1 MLIKTTIRELIISI
15 SYLKDNWIMSTE
27 LYGSGTAPYYLNHL
41 ENDYLA
47 DQNII
52 NGNHLNLFPEQAL
65 EIYKRC
71 FNYLATCQLSSRCAR
86 IFCAVMNQ
94 TIIFGK
100 LEDNVTST
108 RLQQL
113 TKIRRD
119 HAASAMRE
127 LAANNVIIHRRGGEF
142 HNYVSINFNL
152 ESWGSGRANKAARSN
167 DPRHLIS
174 DNYADEAVD
183 QGLKFTAINEQIS
196 DDEVIDQGLSLD
208 KNQPQQGVTEDQAQ
222 TTAVDIIDTEA
233 NKSTKPQEKLIDQDK
248 PFDVEKMALLLQ
260 DELFSAFDKLEEK
273 VCIQLRN
280 IEEKVQ
286 HSKTPSDNDA
296 TCQSDQTVDTDAKT
310 SNSLTAEKDDKS
322 TNNNLPKH
330 PVTQPEILDLLG
342 DLEIP
347 NRQTIHRII
356 PMDELIFPTQLT
368 SFQCDNLKE
377 YLLPRA
383 DDKAQALLKIL
394 AKRLNNNTKPVKNC
408 IAYFS
413 SLVKKL
419 EASTLDLSTV
429 EIEMQVEQLDK
440 KIEAITLIYNQERN
454 NYYHCQNLVE
464 QERQKHDL
472 DFGAAAEKI
481 QMTEILDNY
490 VDKLD
495 KMRVAGQPLF
505 DARATLSE

>member
-1 MLIKTTIRELIISI
+1 
-15 SYLKDNWIMSTE
+15 MSTE

-100 LEDNVTST
+100 LEDNITST

-127 LAANNVIIHRRGGEF
+127 LAENNVIIHRRGGKF

-152 ESWGSGRANKAARSN
+152 ESWGSGRANKEARSN

-174 DNYADEAVD
+174 DQYADEAVD
-183 QGLKFTAINEQIS
+183 QGLKFTVSDEKIS
-196 DDEVIDQGLSLD
+196 ADDVIDAGLQLSESQPIEIIPKVEKDHLPVAENTESQTSSMDQSKSLD
-208 KNQPQQGVTEDQAQ
+208 MDKLALALQ
-222 TTAVDIIDTEA
+222 
-233 NKSTKPQEKLIDQDK
+233 NKLFSVFEKL
-248 PFDVEKMALLLQ
+248 EK
-260 DELFSAFDKLEEK
+260 K
-273 VCIQLRN
+273 VCTQLRN
-280 IEEKVQ
+280 IEEKVH
-286 HSKTPSDNDA
+286 HSNISTDNNAVSQAD
-296 TCQSDQTVDTDAKT
+296 QESDQVIDTVAKISDST
-310 SNSLTAEKDDKS
+310 PPDEQNNQTNDQQVKKQISQAEAA
-322 TNNNLPKH
+322 
-330 PVTQPEILDLLG
+330 ELLG

-347 NRQTIHRII
+347 NRHTIYRAIT
-356 PMDELIFPTQLT
+356 MDKLNFPTQLT
-368 SFQCDNLKE
+368 SVQCDNLQE

-383 DDKAQALLKIL
+383 ANKAQALLKIL
-394 AKRLNNNTKPVKNC
+394 AKRLNNTAKPVKNP

-419 EASTLDLSTV
+419 EANTLDLSVV
-429 EIEMQVEQLDK
+429 EIEMQVEQLDQ
-440 KIEAITLIYNQERN
+440 KIQAITRIYNEERN
-454 NYYHCQNLVE
+454 DYYHCQKLVE
-464 QERQKHDL
+464 QEMQKSDL
-472 DFGAAAEKI
+472 DFREAAEKI
-481 QMTEILDNY
+481 QVTEILDYY
-490 VDKLD
+490 VDKLE
-495 KMRVAGQPLF
+495 KMRSAGQPLF
-505 DARATLSE
+505 DARAEFDG